1 MVYLQ
6 DFPSSLLFFA
16 QTFSFTRAVYC
27 VTEIHSLRFHHLL
40 TVKMKVST
48 YLASASLAGIVYSS
62 PIEKRQ
68 NIDNTILQFALT
80 LEHLENV
87 FYEGAITNF
96 SAQDFA
102 DAGYGATV
110 CYHSPWGHALPRLER
125 LWSSHPRMFS
135 LTCC

>member
-1 MVYLQ
+1 MKLSTCIAGV
-6 DFPSSLLFFA
+6 SLTGITFA
-16 QTFSFTRAVYC
+16 
-27 VTEIHSLRFHHLL
+27 
-40 TVKMKVST
+40 
-48 YLASASLAGIVYSS
+48 S

-87 FYEGAITNF
+87 FYDGAVQNF

-110 CYHSPWGHALPRLER
+110 RSRSR
-125 LWSSHPRMFS
+125 
-135 LTCC
+135 